1 MNISRII
8 KFGIQ
13 GFFRNFWLSLVS
25 ITMMLMALFSVTLL
39 IGMDYTKESAIAGV
53 NKKVDILVSIKQD
66 VVNED
71 LEILVNNL
79 NGLEEVKKVTTITPE
94 ENKELYEQSN
104 VNNKAKEV
112 LELFSED
119 ENPFSY
125 SLAIQAYELD
135 QYQAILNYVQQEEY
149 SGIVEYSDFNDF
161 DQFIAKIDNLATGIN
176 KYSWYITLFFG
187 LVSLVVIFN
196 TIRISIYTRKNEIMI
211 MKLVG
216 AGNSFVRVPFMLEGV
231 LYALASVLILIA
243 VVYPVV
249 NLIQPSITNYFQ
261 DTHVIN
267 IAGYFKDNFFII
279 FGIQFVALAL
289 LNMLST
295 IIAMK
300 KYLKV

>member
-1 MNISRII
+1 
-8 KFGIQ
+8 
-13 GFFRNFWLSLVS
+13 
-25 ITMMLMALFSVTLL
+25 
-39 IGMDYTKESAIAGV
+39 
-53 NKKVDILVSIKQD
+53 
-66 VVNED
+66 
-71 LEILVNNL
+71 
-79 NGLEEVKKVTTITPE
+79 
-94 ENKELYEQSN
+94 
-104 VNNKAKEV
+104 
-112 LELFSED
+112 
-119 ENPFSY
+119 
-125 SLAIQAYELD
+125 
-135 QYQAILNYVQQEEY
+135 
-149 SGIVEYSDFNDF
+149 
-161 DQFIAKIDNLATGIN
+161 
-176 KYSWYITLFFG
+176 
-187 LVSLVVIFN
+187 
-196 TIRISIYTRKNEIMI
+196 